1 MIYLINVFWRIDCFF
16 MSEHLQSS
24 YTVVDNMYG
33 TVVVSTRG
41 ARLRGLSGSLNTT
54 WTLAASPSS
63 SPRDPTQLQRR
74 YNYHRN
80 SWLYFCHA
88 NLLKWIFAATSVC
101 CVKKLILLHYEIHR
115 PLQAISFPV
124 A

>member
-16 MSEHLQSS
+16 VSEHLQSS
-24 YTVVDNMYG
+24 YNVVANMYG

-54 WTLAASPSS
+54 WTLAPSPSY

-74 YNYHRN
+74 YNYHCN
-80 SWLYFCHA
+80 SSLYFCHV

-101 CVKKLILLHYEIHR
+101 FVKKLILLHCEIHR
-115 PLQAISFPV
+115 P
-124 A
+124 